1 MRRSEVM
8 RFSVVSFSLAVTLLT
23 GAFLPPSI
31 CAPVTISGEEQISA
45 VIESID
51 PVTRQVL
58 LRGPQGEMV
67 NVTAGPQVRNLEQLK
82 PGDQVVVSYREAL
95 AAELAKP
102 GSSAPQPQVV
112 EKMNRAAPGS
122 TPGASMEQMIKA
134 RVKVTG
140 VDHKHN
146 RVSFIGPAKIERT
159 VDVTD
164 PNMQNFLQTLKVGDE
179 VDLTYTEAIAVSV
192 EKAPN

>member
-1 MRRSEVM
+1 M

-45 VIESID
+45 VIESVD

>member
-1 MRRSEVM
+1 MHLFAGRWLQMLDRVLRSRLMRLCLPSMRRSEVM
-8 RFSVVSFSLAVTLLT
+8 RFGVVSFSLAVTLLT
-23 GAFLPPSI
+23 GAFLSPSI
-31 CAPVTISGEEQISA
+31 GAPVTISGEEQISA

-82 PGDQVVVSYREAL
+82 PGDHVVVTYREAL

-112 EKMNRAAPGS
+112 EKMNRAAPG
-122 TPGASMEQMIKA
+122 A
-134 RVKVTG
+134 RQAQAWS
-140 VDHKHN
+140 
-146 RVSFIGPAKIERT
+146 R
-159 VDVTD
+159 
-164 PNMQNFLQTLKVGDE
+164 
-179 VDLTYTEAIAVSV
+179 
-192 EKAPN
+192 